1 MKHRREIDGL
11 RAFAILPVLFFHA
24 GFSWFQGGF
33 FGVDVFFV
41 ISGFLI
47 TGIIV
52 NELHTRNSFSIVNF
66 YERRAR
72 RIMPALFLV
81 IGVSLP
87 LAWFLLFPDEF
98 KTFLKSLVSITY
110 FGSNYFF
117 LGQTGYF
124 DPNIDLNPMLHTW
137 SLAIEEQ
144 FYVFFPLILW
154 VLWKFVKE
162 RYWIPILALFGIA
175 SLIAAQNNWFID
187 SSSTFYLL
195 QFRAWELIAG
205 AIAAIFLS
213 HRKQPVYSKQL
224 PSLLGIAMV
233 VYSMFFIGSD
243 LPHPGFITL
252 VPIIG
257 TVLIILFAGPGTIAN
272 KILSLKFFVGI
283 GLISYSAYLW
293 HQPLFAFYR
302 VAQTHEA
309 SPWEFIP
316 IMLLVIALSGLSWKY
331 VENPFRNRK
340 RFGRKSIFAGT
351 AVLAIGLL
359 GITFVA
365 SRASLSFARGQ
376 SSASLL
382 QALEDRL
389 ATNTGLSGKC
399 RIFVGDDPRCSTGGN
414 PEVLLWGDSYAMHLA
429 DALKASPTTLAFS
442 QQTLSACAPVLGLA
456 HQNASYGIDEGEECI
471 KHNDDVFAWLK
482 SNANI
487 KYVIMASPWA
497 DALWPDGESL
507 NRQGIVVPNGNSS
520 LQALRTTVAR
530 VEALGKKVVLVQPTP
545 NNGNNLG
552 QCLIRAAARDQDLKK
567 CDFNLGEN
575 VRLQINEI
583 LQLASNVAPVF
594 SLDALICPQGTC
606 RASVDGIFIYRDT
619 AHLSHE
625 GSTYLGATYDLMGQ
639 LIRRADLGY

>member
-87 LAWFLLFPDEF
+87 LAWFLLFPDQF

-117 LGQTGYF
+117 LGETGYF

-154 VLWKFVKE
+154 ALWKFVKE

-224 PSLLGIAMV
+224 PSLLGMAMV

-302 VAQTHEA
+302 VSQTHEA
-309 SPWEFIP
+309 STWEFIP

-340 RFGRKSIFAGT
+340 RFGRKSIFIGT

-359 GITFVA
+359 AVTFVA
-365 SRASLSFARGQ
+365 SRASINNARTTITGGSFV
-376 SSASLL
+376 SV
-382 QALEDRL
+382 EDRI
-389 ATNTGLSGKC
+389 ATNRGLSDTC
-399 RIFVGDDPRCSTGGN
+399 RIFVGDNPDCATGDN
-414 PEVLLWGDSYAMHLA
+414 PEVLLWGDSYSMHLA
-429 DALKASPTTLAFS
+429 DALKASPTKLAFS

-456 HQNASYGIDEGEECI
+456 HQNAGYGIADGEECI

-482 SNANI
+482 TKSNI
-487 KYVIMASPWA
+487 KYVIMASPWS

-507 NRQGIVVPNGNSS
+507 NRDGQIVPNGSAS
-520 LQALRTTVAR
+520 LQALRTTIR
-530 VEALGKKVVLVQPTP
+530 KVEALGKQVVLVQPTP
-545 NNGNNLG
+545 NNNEDLG
-552 QCLIRAAARDQDLKK
+552 QCLIRASVNKEDLGTCNFDLSQNTRGKI
-567 CDFNLGEN
+567 NAL
-575 VRLQINEI
+575 LQR
-583 LQLASNVAPVF
+583 ASNVAPVF
-594 SLDALICPQGTC
+594 SLDPLICPDGVC
-606 RASVDGIFIYRDT
+606 LASVDNVFIYRDT

-639 LIRRADLGY
+639 LVKAAQRG